1 MATIGQMQ
9 AFDPANERI
18 SAYLERVQLF
28 FLANGINE
36 EKQVPVLLSVIGGQT
51 YALLSDL
58 LAPEKPGSKSFE
70 QLKAVLVKHF
80 EPKPVVI
87 AERFQFH
94 RRNQAANETV
104 AEYEAE
110 LRCLATHC
118 AFGDYLS
125 EAIRDRIVCGLRSE
139 SIQKRLLAEPDLTL
153 VKTIEI
159 AQGMEAVDHNAQK
172 LKGGDNLRVG
182 EISQGT
188 PKKMCYHCGSDQ
200 HRPRDCRYREVEC
213 RSCNKKG
220 HLARMCLSRAR
231 TGYKN
236 PRNPAQARANGIR
249 GNDPIRVG
257 PNERLNGYQQLQ
269 TNVQQKQN
277 HFRTPLF

>member
-9 AFDPANERI
+9 AFDSANERI

-58 LAPEKPGSKSFE
+58 LAPEKPRSKSFE

-110 LRCLATHC
+110 LRRLATHC

-188 PKKMCYHCGSDQ
+188 PNLKDVLPLWK
-200 HRPRDCRYREVEC
+200 RP
-213 RSCNKKG
+213 
-220 HLARMCLSRAR
+220 AR
-231 TGYKN
+231 T
-236 PRNPAQARANGIR
+236 Q
-249 GNDPIRVG
+249 
-257 PNERLNGYQQLQ
+257 RLLLQ
-269 TNVQQKQN
+269 RSRMPK
-277 HFRTPLF
+277 L